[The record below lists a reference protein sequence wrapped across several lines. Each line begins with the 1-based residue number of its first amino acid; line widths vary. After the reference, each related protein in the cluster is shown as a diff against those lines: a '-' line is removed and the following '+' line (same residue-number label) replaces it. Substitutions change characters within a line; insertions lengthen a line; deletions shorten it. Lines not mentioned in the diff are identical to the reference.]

1 MQGTD
6 PNRLDELASLV
17 SHFGQPRDSHHRRT
31 ADRYAPQIRIVKAMS
46 RSAAVAPVPAGEA
59 LKPEPVVTQGL
70 GMEPVRWVNLED
82 HAVRFRW
89 LRAPATTCRQTAS
102 WSLRR
107 LLRLTRPL
115 TSARRSPAREG
126 RGEITSS

>member
-1 MQGTD
+1 LDTLLSFAAMQGTD

-70 GMEPVRWVNLED
+70 GVKPVR
-82 HAVRFRW
+82 
-89 LRAPATTCRQTAS
+89 
-102 WSLRR
+102 
-107 LLRLTRPL
+107 
-115 TSARRSPAREG
+115 
-126 RGEITSS
+126 